1 MKAVFYKAIRDLRR
15 RRVQAAVVFV
25 TALLAVGTGTMAL
38 TLIAQTRDP
47 YKTAFD
53 AQKGSHLQLVFDG
66 QVADP
71 SAIAGTPA
79 LVGASA
85 SGGPYRSTPLQFR
98 LNGHKYSF
106 TTIGRD
112 NPGGAVQQLR
122 ITAGRWP
129 TNDGEIALTRS
140 FADVNHISLGD
151 RLKVISVSQEPL
163 LTVTAEVADVDE
175 GSADV
180 SNQNSWVLSSAISEL
195 TSASSSAYV
204 MDYRFAKDPSNTELQ
219 ADVTTIRAALPPGSI
234 TSSTNYIAIRTVFNI
249 TNQITTGLLLAF
261 SVVALLAT
269 VAIVAS
275 LVTGIVIS
283 AYREIGI
290 MKALGFTPLQVDLVF
305 VLQILIP
312 VAAGS
317 LIGVAIGTAA
327 AQPLVASSW
336 QALQLAYQPAYSA
349 GIDAVVLVGALLVV
363 TVAAFVPAFR
373 AGRLRA
379 AEVIARAS
387 APRGKSGR
395 WLRRLGARLR
405 LPRALVLGSGDAFAR
420 PTRAIMTA
428 MTIFIAAATVTLALG
443 VPRSFSTIISASTSG
458 LNTDVV
464 VRRTAAISD
473 ADATNA
479 INSAGRPARVVG
491 ELDQSVAVPGIGDP
505 VLARMFRGDPAQ
517 LGFLLYSGRWYNA
530 PGEAVAPRALMQDA
544 HLRLGQHF
552 TVTVGGKTVS
562 LLLVGDALDAT
573 GGGHSLLMDLATVQ
587 AIEPAAAPDTYLIAL
602 QPGSSIDSYISR
614 VAAAQPDLLDVSKAS
629 VDAITITQTVSNV
642 LLALGALMIVIA
654 IAGIFNTLL
663 LNSRERVRDTATLK
677 AIGMSPRQVMLMV
690 AASAAPLAIIAGA
703 LAIPAGIGLD
713 RALFVILGNA
723 AGGNDIPAAVYEV
736 LPLWELLAV
745 AAAAVVV
752 AVAAALIPGR
762 WAARTNVV
770 TALHAE

>member
-1 MKAVFYKAIRDLRR
+1 MKAVFYKAIKDLRR

-47 YKTAFD
+47 YRTAFE
-53 AQKGSHLQLVFDG
+53 AQKGSHLQVVFDG

-79 LVGASA
+79 MVGASA

-98 LNGHKYSF
+98 LNGHKYSM

-112 NPGGAVQQLR
+112 APGGEVQQLR
-122 ITAGRWP
+122 ITAGHWP
-129 TNDGEIALTRS
+129 ANDGEIALTRS

-151 RLKVISVSQEPL
+151 KLKVISVSQEPL

-180 SNQNSWVLSSAISEL
+180 SNQNSWVLSSAISGL
-195 TSASSSAYV
+195 ASAGPPSYL
-204 MDYRFAKDPSNTELQ
+204 MDYRFASDPTDTQLQ
-219 ADVTTIRAALPPGSI
+219 ADVSEIRGALPPGSI

-349 GIDAVVLVGALLVV
+349 GIDAVVLGGTLLVV
-363 TVAAFVPAFR
+363 TAAAFVPAFR

-395 WLRRLGARLR
+395 WLRGLGARLR
-405 LPRALVLGSGDAFAR
+405 LPRAVVLGSGDAFAR

-464 VRRTAAISD
+464 VHRTAAISD
-473 ADATNA
+473 ADATSA

-517 LGFLLYSGRWYNA
+517 LGFLLYSGRWYSA

-544 HLRLGQHF
+544 HLRLGDHF
-552 TVTVGGKTVS
+552 TVTVAGKPLS
-562 LLLVGDALDAT
+562 LVLVGDALDAT
-573 GGGHSLLMDLATVQ
+573 GGGHSLLMDFATVQ
-587 AIEPAAAPDTYLIAL
+587 AIVPDAAPDTYLIVL
-602 QPGSSIDSYISR
+602 QPGSSIDAYIGR
-614 VAAAQPDLLDVSKAS
+614 VAGAQPDLLDVSKAS

-642 LLALGALMIVIA
+642 LLALAALMIVIA

-713 RALFVILGNA
+713 RALFVILGTA

-745 AAAAVVV
+745 PVAAVAV
-752 AVAAALIPGR
+752 AVAAALIPGS